1 MPRTPL
7 DPDIK
12 AGLRLMPAREAI
24 ETALKLT
31 ASLVAGIAFLG
42 VAHEDTHPINR
53 SFDDMR
59 EWLRQKGDVDVVSI
73 DELIHLVER
82 VCFQIWTLSTF
93 QPDPVKRQLRELVE
107 PVCGPPTTLVK

>member
-7 DPDIK
+7 DPEIE
-12 AGLRLMPAREAI
+12 AGLRSMPVHEAI

-31 ASLVAGIAFLG
+31 ASLAAGIAFLG
-42 VAHEDTHPINR
+42 VAHEDAHPINR

-73 DELIHLVER
+73 DELIQLVER
-82 VCFQIWTLSTF
+82 VCFQIWALSAF
-93 QPDPVKRQLRELVE
+93 QPDPVKSQLRELVE
-107 PVCGPPTTLVK
+107 PVCGPPSTLVR

>member
-1 MPRTPL
+1 
-7 DPDIK
+7 
-12 AGLRLMPAREAI
+12 MPAREAI

-53 SFDDMR
+53 SFNDMR

-73 DELIHLVER
+73 DELIQLVER